1 MKTIGYVMTEFPVL
15 SETFIGTEIRA
26 MQRLGHQIQPIAFGR
41 PTRRFQQ
48 KDSEIAAQTVF
59 LDAVSWVAV
68 VGFLVGAFWRIAS
81 AMFFVRAQNG
91 LPRRSLFWHGAKLAI
106 LAKRYQCSHLH
117 AHFAL
122 ASAATAI
129 VAGKL
134 MDVPVSFVGHGFDVY
149 SVPSDL
155 ALKLRHSRFAVA
167 VCEDMRSDLT
177 RLAPAAKIELVYCG
191 VDAEELK
198 PAECEQRYAD
208 RLVFVGRLSEAK
220 GIRDLLVALTKLD
233 GEPRPMLDIVGDGV
247 LRAELEDY
255 VERLNLSAHVRFLGA
270 KDASWLR
277 AEIPNYRAL
286 VAPFCMG
293 RNGVRDTGPV
303 VVKEAMAMGLP
314 VITTHFMGCKEM
326 VTDQTGIRVTPNS
339 PDELAEAIAKIMA
352 MSASQRRAMGM
363 AGRARV
369 IDSYTSESQ
378 ARRLSQLVEAA

>member
-1 MKTIGYVMTEFPVL
+1 MKTIGYVMTVFPVL

-26 MQRLGHQIQPIAFGR
+26 MQRLGHRIQPISFGR
-41 PTRRFQQ
+41 PTSQFQQ
-48 KDSEIAAQTVF
+48 KDAAIAAQTVYLDSVEWMSVLAF
-59 LDAVSWVAV
+59 LI
-68 VGFLVGAFWRIAS
+68 GAFWRIPS
-81 AMFFVRAQNG
+81 AIRFAFEQTG
-91 LPRRSLFWHGAKLAI
+91 LPPRSLLWHGAKLA
-106 LAKRYQCSHLH
+106 LVANRCGCSHLH

-134 MDVPVSFVGHGFDVY
+134 MNIPVSFVGHGFDVY

-155 ALKLRHSRFAVA
+155 ALKLRNSRFAVA
-167 VCEDMRSDLT
+167 VCEDMRSDFT
-177 RLAPAAKIELVYCG
+177 QLAPAAKVELVYCG
-191 VDAEELK
+191 VDVNDLK
-198 PAECEQRYAD
+198 PADAEPRYAD

-220 GIRDLLVALTKLD
+220 GVTDLLKALAALAA
-233 GEPRPMLDIVGDGV
+233 EQRPGLDIVGQGV
-247 LRAELEDY
+247 LRTELEAC
-255 VERLNLSAHVRFLGA
+255 VAQLGLGSHVRFLGV

-293 RNGVRDTGPV
+293 KNGVRDTGPV

-326 VTDQTGIRVTPNS
+326 VTDETGIRVTPNS
-339 PDELAEAIAKIMA
+339 PSELAAAISKIMA
-352 MSASQRRAMGM
+352 MPASKRRAMGM

-369 IDSYTSESQ
+369 IESYTADSQ
-378 ARRLSQLVEAA
+378 AKRLSQLVEAA